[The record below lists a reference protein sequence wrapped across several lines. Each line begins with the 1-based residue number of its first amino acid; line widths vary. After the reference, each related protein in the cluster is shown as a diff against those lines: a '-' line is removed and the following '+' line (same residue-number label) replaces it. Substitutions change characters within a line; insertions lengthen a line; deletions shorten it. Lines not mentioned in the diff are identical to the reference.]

1 MSKRD
6 YYEVL
11 GVERSATAEELKR
24 AFRKKAGEVHPD
36 RHQHLDADGRAEME
50 EQFKELGEAYAVLSD
65 AAKRERYDR
74 FGHQASGGGGF
85 DPGAGGMDLEGVF
98 GDLFEGFFGGGGGR
112 RRGGSDLRAEAV
124 LEFPEAVFGKEL
136 ELEVPALRRCATCH
150 GSGAKPGSKVS
161 TCRQCG
167 GHGRVRVNQGFF
179 PVAVACPNCQGRGQV
194 VTDPCGAC
202 KGQGRTRQTRRVK
215 VAVPPGV
222 EDGMQVRVRGE
233 GEGGGAD
240 ETDGDLYVV
249 LRVKPHEFFERDGD
263 DLACELPIPFAKA
276 ALGGEAEVPLLE
288 GGSLSFKVPAG
299 SQPGKVLRLKGKG
312 VPSLRGSGRGD
323 LLVHLTVSV
332 PTKLNAREK
341 QLLEDFAKE
350 SGDTSKPRKKG
361 IVEKARQ
368 FFE

>member
-1 MSKRD
+1 
-6 YYEVL
+6 
-11 GVERSATAEELKR
+11 
-24 AFRKKAGEVHPD
+24 
-36 RHQHLDADGRAEME
+36 
-50 EQFKELGEAYAVLSD
+50 
-65 AAKRERYDR
+65 
-74 FGHQASGGGGF
+74 
-85 DPGAGGMDLEGVF
+85 
-98 GDLFEGFFGGGGGR
+98 
-112 RRGGSDLRAEAV
+112 
-124 LEFPEAVFGKEL
+124 
-136 ELEVPALRRCATCH
+136 
-150 GSGAKPGSKVS
+150 
-161 TCRQCG
+161 
-167 GHGRVRVNQGFF
+167 
-179 PVAVACPNCQGRGQV
+179 
-194 VTDPCGAC
+194 
-202 KGQGRTRQTRRVK
+202 
-215 VAVPPGV
+215 
-222 EDGMQVRVRGE
+222 VRVRGE

-249 LRVKPHEFFERDGD
+249 LRVRPHEFFERDGE

-332 PTKLNAREK
+332 PTKLNAKEK

-350 SGDTSKPRKKG
+350 SGETSKPRKKG